1 MPRERHATGKDR
13 KLTVE
18 QLLER
23 IEQKY
28 EGLSKQ
34 LKIIA
39 RHVERNRDR
48 LGIEGIRELAEQCGV
63 QPSAVVR
70 FAKQF
75 GLSGFAEMQRIF
87 RDGLAQYLDQSRN
100 YETRIRKGIESG
112 AGRLS
117 SVEIANEFLGGS
129 IVGMRELQKGLHGP
143 SFKKAVNLLAET
155 EAIAICGSRRSFPV
169 AVYLEYAL
177 QHTDKR
183 ITLISAM
190 GSMQQGQLRSVR
202 KGDVMIAISYHPY
215 AQETIDVAEEA
226 LKREARLIAIT
237 DSRMSPLTRDA
248 EVALIVQDN
257 STLGFRS
264 LSSTMTL
271 AESLFIALAYRLELP
286 HGQARRDATTD
297 RRLTVRPGVM

>member
-1 MPRERHATGKDR
+1 MPRKPHAAGGDR

-18 QLLER
+18 QLLQR
-23 IEQKY
+23 ITQEY

-39 RHVERNRDR
+39 RHVEKNRDR
-48 LGIEGIRELAEQCGV
+48 LGIEGIRELAEQCDV

-70 FAKQF
+70 FAKHF
-75 GLSGFAEMQRIF
+75 GLSGFGEMQRIF

-112 AGRLS
+112 AGKLS

-129 IVGMRELQKGLHGP
+129 IAGMRELQKRLHGP
-143 SFKKAVNLLAET
+143 SFKKAVSLLAET

-183 ITLISAM
+183 IALISAM

-215 AQETIDVAEEA
+215 AQETIDVAREA

-264 LSSTMTL
+264 LSSTMSL

-286 HGQARRDATTD
+286 HGQARREAVTD
-297 RRLTVRPGVM
+297 RHPAVRTDVV

>member
-1 MPRERHATGKDR
+1 MTREPQVVASDR

-18 QLLER
+18 QLLHR
-23 IEQKY
+23 ISDEY

-39 RHVERNRDR
+39 RHIERNRDR
-48 LGIEGIRELAEQCGV
+48 LGIEGIRELAEQCEV

-70 FAKQF
+70 FAKHF

-87 RDGLAQYLDQSRN
+87 REGLAQYLGQSRN

-112 AGRLS
+112 AGKLS
-117 SVEIANEFLGGS
+117 SPEIADEFLRGS
-129 IVGMRELQKGLHGP
+129 IAGMQELRDRLHGP
-143 SFKKAVNLLAET
+143 SFRKAVNLLADSD
-155 EAIAICGSRRSFPV
+155 AIAICGSRRSFPV

-202 KGDVMIAISYHPY
+202 KGDVLIAISYAPY
-215 AQETIDVAEEA
+215 AQETLEVAADVVA
-226 LKREARLIAIT
+226 RGVRLIAIT
-237 DSRMSPLTRDA
+237 DSRMSPLARDA
-248 EVALIVQDN
+248 DVALLVEDN

-264 LSSTMTL
+264 LSSTMSL
-271 AESLFIALAYRLELP
+271 AESLFIALAYHLELP
-286 HGQARRDATTD
+286 HAPARREAGTRSRST
-297 RRLTVRPGVM
+297 

>member
-1 MPRERHATGKDR
+1 MSRQSHTAPSERR
-13 KLTVE
+13 LTVE
-18 QLLER
+18 QLLQR
-23 IEQKY
+23 ISEEY

-39 RHVERNRDR
+39 RYIERNRDR
-48 LGIEGIRELAEQCGV
+48 LGIEGIRELAEHCEV

-70 FAKQF
+70 FAKHF

-87 RDGLAQYLDQSRN
+87 RQGLAQYLGQSRN
-100 YETRIRKGIESG
+100 YETRIRKGIQSG

-117 SVEIANEFLGGS
+117 SPEIADEFLGGS
-129 IVGMRELQKGLHGP
+129 IAGMQELRAGLHGP
-143 SFKKAVNLLAET
+143 SFKKAVSLLAET
-155 EAIAICGSRRSFPV
+155 DAIAICGSRRSFPV

-183 ITLISAM
+183 IALISAM

-202 KGDVMIAISYHPY
+202 KGDVMIAISYTPY
-215 AQETIDVAEEA
+215 ASETIEVAEA
-226 LKREARLIAIT
+226 VLKQGARLIAIT
-237 DSRMSPLTRDA
+237 DSRMSPLARAAD
-248 EVALIVQDN
+248 VALLVQDN

-264 LSSTMTL
+264 LSSTMSL

-286 HGQARRDATTD
+286 HGPPRR
-297 RRLTVRPGVM
+297 

>member
-1 MPRERHATGKDR
+1 MPREPQAAGKDR

-18 QLLER
+18 QFLQQ
-23 IEQKY
+23 ITQKH

-39 RHVERNRDR
+39 RHVEKNRDR
-48 LGIEGIRELAEQCGV
+48 IGIEGIRDLAEQCDV

-70 FAKQF
+70 FAKHF

-112 AGRLS
+112 AGRLT
-117 SVEIANEFLGGS
+117 SVEIANEFFGGS
-129 IVGMRELQKGLHGP
+129 IAGMRELQKRLHGP

-169 AVYLEYAL
+169 AVYFEYAL

-183 ITLISAM
+183 IALISAM

-286 HGQARRDATTD
+286 HGQARRDATTE
-297 RRLTVRPGVM
+297 RRLTVRPGVV

>member
-1 MPRERHATGKDR
+1 MTREPQVVASDR

-18 QLLER
+18 QLLKR
-23 IEQKY
+23 ISDEY

-48 LGIEGIRELAEQCGV
+48 LGIEGIRELAEQCEV

-70 FAKQF
+70 FAKHF

-87 RDGLAQYLDQSRN
+87 REGLAQYLGQSRN

-112 AGRLS
+112 AGKLTS
-117 SVEIANEFLGGS
+117 PEIADEFLRGS
-129 IVGMRELQKGLHGP
+129 IAGMQELRERLHGP
-143 SFKKAVNLLAET
+143 GFRKAVNLLAACD
-155 EAIAICGSRRSFPV
+155 AIAICGSRRSFPV

-202 KGDVMIAISYHPY
+202 KGDVLIAISYAPY
-215 AQETIDVAEEA
+215 AQETLDVAA
-226 LKREARLIAIT
+226 DVVARGVRLIAIT
-237 DSRMSPLTRDA
+237 DSRMSPLARDA
-248 EVALIVQDN
+248 DVALLVEDH

-264 LSSTMTL
+264 LSSTMSL
-271 AESLFIALAYRLELP
+271 AESLFIALAYHLELP
-286 HGQARRDATTD
+286 HAPARREAGTRSRST
-297 RRLTVRPGVM
+297 

>member
-1 MPRERHATGKDR
+1 MSRVPQAAGKDR

-18 QLLER
+18 QFLQQ
-23 IEQKY
+23 ITHKH
-28 EGLSKQ
+28 EGLSRQ

-39 RHVERNRDR
+39 RHVEKNRDR
-48 LGIEGIRELAEQCGV
+48 IGIEGIRELAEQCDV

-70 FAKQF
+70 FAKHF

-129 IVGMRELQKGLHGP
+129 IAGMRELQKRLHGP

-215 AQETIDVAEEA
+215 AQETIDVAREA

-248 EVALIVQDN
+248 EVALIVQDH

-264 LSSTMTL
+264 LSSTMSL

-286 HGQARRDATTD
+286 HGQARRHATSSRHPTFQ
-297 RRLTVRPGVM
+297 PGVV